1 MATSSGLRGDAARL
15 KAILSI
21 LRQRG
26 ATRGLTPEKLRLVLE
41 DLGPTFMKIGQLL
54 SLRSDMIPR
63 EYCQEL
69 AKLRTEAAPM
79 PLTEVR
85 AAVENELG
93 APLTELFSTFDEA
106 PLGSASIA
114 QAHRATLKSGE
125 SVVVKVQRPGIYE
138 TMEQDIALLRRAAGL
153 LKLAAGTGE
162 TIDFSLV
169 LDELWAVS
177 QQEMDF
183 LREAANAEEFYQRNE
198 GVAFASCPK
207 IYRAFTTRHVL
218 TMEYIDGFSPD
229 DLKALD
235 CAGYDRAEI
244 AAKLADNYIKQIVD
258 DGFFHA
264 DPHPG
269 NLRIRGGQILWIDL
283 GMMGRL
289 SPRDQK
295 LLGEAVRAISR
306 HDVDAMR
313 RVLLAL
319 GQPKGPVDH
328 AQINADIDAL
338 LSRYAETD
346 LESVSM
352 PQLLDDV
359 LTLAKRHG
367 IALPPGMSMLARGL
381 STIEGVV
388 VALDPHFNI
397 MRATAAHI
405 SRGAFTPEAARKKLK
420 SAAASV
426 YDSLDK
432 SLDLPA
438 LAADWLKAFNRGSAK
453 LNLELSPSE
462 GLARALL
469 ALGNR
474 LILSLIALALLT
486 GGALLCANGP
496 APFALGASVLGL
508 VCVAL
513 GLCLS
518 VGLMLS
524 ILRKR
529 K

>member
-15 KAILSI
+15 KEILSI

-207 IYRAFTTRHVL
+207 IYRAFTTWHV
-218 TMEYIDGFSPD
+218 
-229 DLKALD
+229 
-235 CAGYDRAEI
+235 
-244 AAKLADNYIKQIVD
+244 
-258 DGFFHA
+258 
-264 DPHPG
+264 
-269 NLRIRGGQILWIDL
+269 
-283 GMMGRL
+283 
-289 SPRDQK
+289 
-295 LLGEAVRAISR
+295 
-306 HDVDAMR
+306 
-313 RVLLAL
+313 
-319 GQPKGPVDH
+319 
-328 AQINADIDAL
+328 
-338 LSRYAETD
+338 
-346 LESVSM
+346 
-352 PQLLDDV
+352 
-359 LTLAKRHG
+359 
-367 IALPPGMSMLARGL
+367 
-381 STIEGVV
+381 
-388 VALDPHFNI
+388 
-397 MRATAAHI
+397 
-405 SRGAFTPEAARKKLK
+405 
-420 SAAASV
+420 
-426 YDSLDK
+426 
-432 SLDLPA
+432 
-438 LAADWLKAFNRGSAK
+438 
-453 LNLELSPSE
+453 
-462 GLARALL
+462 
-469 ALGNR
+469 
-474 LILSLIALALLT
+474 
-486 GGALLCANGP
+486 
-496 APFALGASVLGL
+496 
-508 VCVAL
+508 
-513 GLCLS
+513 
-518 VGLMLS
+518 
-524 ILRKR
+524 
-529 K
+529 

>member
-93 APLTELFSTFDEA
+93 APLTELFSRFDEA

-162 TIDFSLV
+162 TIDFSLA

-229 DLKALD
+229 DLEALD
-235 CAGYDRAEI
+235 RAGYDRAEI

-295 LLGEAVRAISR
+295 LLGEAVRAISH

-359 LTLAKRHG
+359 LALAKRHG

-438 LAADWLKAFNRGSAK
+438 LAADWLKAFNRGGAK

-469 ALGNR
+469 ALGDR
-474 LILSLIALALLT
+474 LILSLLALALLT

-496 APFALGASVLGL
+496 APFALGASALGL
-508 VCVAL
+508 ICVAL

-518 VGLMLS
+518 VGLILS